1 MDLNGWVL
9 AATSFAGG
17 WLIRGT
23 WVDAPKPEP
32 TACACNC
39 QWSGSPKVFPET
51 SSNTNTLYGILFAV
65 ILCALALVYSNVALA
80 CRINLRGETPGSE
93 RELTISVKEKSKGVK
108 GASQGLAL
116 TG

>member
-17 WLIRGT
+17 WIIRGS
-23 WVDAPKPEP
+23 WVDIPKIEP
-32 TACACNC
+32 SACVCNC
-39 QWSGSPKVFPET
+39 QWSGNPQVLT
-51 SSNTNTLYGILFAV
+51 SSPSSTLYGILFAV
-65 ILCALALVYSNVALA
+65 GLCALALVYSNVALA
-80 CRINLRGETPGSE
+80 CKINLRGEGTGTD
-93 RELTISVKEKSKGVK
+93 RELTISVKGKSKGIK